1 MDLQNGDPDKSFE
14 TTLFIRFIEQ
24 RQTPDESFG
33 KRPPALCID
42 LQNRDKSPMN
52 PSLNYEFRDL

>member
-1 MDLQNGDPDKSFE
+1 MITEL
-14 TTLFIRFIEQ
+14 

-33 KRPPALCID
+33 KRPPALCSNID

-52 PSLNYEFRDL
+52 PSVNYEFRDRL